1 MAIVRHLQ
9 ILNFRSVK
17 QAEWFPQPGLN
28 CLIGPGDAGKST
40 FLDAIDLVL
49 GARRTYAFSDADFH
63 LLDTTR
69 SIQISV
75 TLGELDSE
83 LKNLEMY
90 GRYLRGYNAENHQI
104 NDEPQHNDEVVIT
117 LRMTVGS
124 DLDPDWSLYSERA
137 DAEGQEKRLPW
148 RHRELLT
155 PTRLGVTSQHH
166 LAWGNSS
173 ILNKL
178 SAETLDVS
186 ATLAGI
192 SRRARQDFAAHPLP
206 QLSPL
211 LTQVQT
217 IGNTLGVPL
226 DELKALLD
234 VKGLSL
240 SNGAISL
247 HTSSDIP
254 LRMLGTG
261 SSRLLITGLQ
271 KAVGRS
277 GILLVDEAEYGLE
290 PYRISRLLQELGAKA
305 EQPTGQV
312 FITTHSPYVLREL
325 KSSQLSVLRTLT
337 AASAEPVP
345 SHRVLPLG
353 RGDEEQATLRA
364 CAEAFFSKA
373 VIVGEGRTEVGLVRG
388 LDLFWLSLPAPGF
401 QDRGVYTTDGDGGDK
416 YFRRATVFAR
426 LGYKTALLKDSDI
439 IDDAHRQQTEQ
450 CKLSGVTILEWGA
463 GKSTEAALFSNCP
476 LHAIPKLLNLALE
489 NIGEQQVNQ
498 HILNCSGNVHTLQG
512 CLDNPADH
520 MRQSLAVAAGKYKWF
535 KSISVAESLG
545 RTIVGP
551 HYADFGQE
559 FKSIIHS
566 LYGWGQ
572 ANGDRR

>member
-9 ILNFRSVK
+9 ILNFRSVS

-40 FLDAIDLVL
+40 FLDAIDLAL
-49 GARRTYAFSDADFH
+49 SARRTYAFSDADFH
-63 LLDTTR
+63 LLDTSR
-69 SIQISV
+69 PIQISV
-75 TLGELDSE
+75 TLGELDGE

-90 GRYLRGYNAENHQI
+90 GRYLRGFNAENQQI
-104 NDEPQHNDEVVIT
+104 NDEPQHNDEIVIT

-211 LTQVQT
+211 LTQVQA

-305 EQPTGQV
+305 EHPTGQV

-325 KSSQLSVLRTLT
+325 KSSQLSVLRTLP
-337 AASAEPVP
+337 AAPAEPEP

-353 RGDEEQATLRA
+353 GGDEEQATLRA

-439 IDDAHRQQTEQ
+439 TDDAHRQQTEQ
-450 CKLSGVTILEWGA
+450 CQLSGVTILEWGA

-476 LHAIPKLLNLALE
+476 LPTIPKLLNLAVE
-489 NIGEQQVNQ
+489 NLGEQQVNQ
-498 HILNCSGNVHTLQG
+498 HILNCSENLYTLQG
-512 CLDNPADH
+512 CIGNPADR

-545 RTIVGP
+545 RSIVGP
-551 HYADFGQE
+551 DYANFGQE
-559 FKSIIHS
+559 FKSIINS
-566 LYGWGQ
+566 LYSWGQ